1 MACSTYMALPE
12 KIVNYIVEQL
22 IGMIF
27 EKIVS
32 GPRISRELHGKG
44 NLKKMKS
51 ERTRTCFMN
60 GPRRELRTGTIPK
73 M

>member
-1 MACSTYMALPE
+1 MPLLAE

-32 GPRISRELHGKG
+32 EPRISRELHRKS
-44 NLKKMKS
+44 NLMKIKS
-51 ERTRTCFMN
+51 SRTRTCLMN
-60 GPRRELRTGTIPK
+60 GPRRELRTGAMPK
-73 M
+73 I